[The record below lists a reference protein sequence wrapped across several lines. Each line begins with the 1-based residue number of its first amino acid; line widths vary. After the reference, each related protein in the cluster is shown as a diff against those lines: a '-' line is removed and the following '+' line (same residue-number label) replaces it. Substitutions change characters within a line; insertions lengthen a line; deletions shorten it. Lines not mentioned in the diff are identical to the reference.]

1 MSLYEVLDLAI
12 NSLSFGSILFFGS
25 LFVAQS
31 FRKPAS
37 VSLGQDDLIS
47 VEESAITAT
56 ATEEQPTLQELFAQ
70 ADQIIAPLPPISVD
84 EADSQLDAQIASLL
98 AEQSALNLVVADSRA
113 DAASLRPVAVVVKQA
128 KKKGKASTARSVNK
142 SVKTAA
148 LLSVQVEQ
156 APSLQPLQLSNC
168 KTSALRGMTYVDVSD
183 LPFVLP
189 KGVKTYSVRGRF
201 QGVKVSDLHAMGV
214 FVLP

>member
-1 MSLYEVLDLAI
+1 MSLYEILDLAI
-12 NSLSFGSILFFGS
+12 DSLSFGSILFFGS

-37 VSLGQDDLIS
+37 VSPGQDNLIS
-47 VEESAITAT
+47 VEELAITT
-56 ATEEQPTLQELFAQ
+56 PATEEQPTIQELFAQ

-84 EADSQLDAQIASLL
+84 EADRNLDAQIASLL
-98 AEQSALNLVVADSRA
+98 TEQSALNSVVADSRA

-128 KKKGKASTARSVNK
+128 KKKRKASTARSVNK
-142 SVKTAA
+142 SARTVA

-156 APSLQPLQLSNC
+156 APSLQLSNC

-183 LPFVLP
+183 LPFALP
-189 KGVKTYSVRGRF
+189 EGIKVYSVRGRF
-201 QGVKVSDLHAMGV
+201 QGVKVSDLQAKGV